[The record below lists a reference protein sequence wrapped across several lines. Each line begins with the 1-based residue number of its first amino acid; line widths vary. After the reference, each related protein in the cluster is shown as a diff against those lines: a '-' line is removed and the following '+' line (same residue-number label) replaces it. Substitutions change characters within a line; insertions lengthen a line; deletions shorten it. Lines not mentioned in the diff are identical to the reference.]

1 MKRPTV
7 NLLGLAAVLLCI
19 GLDALA
25 QPYRHP
31 ATDLV
36 FPEQLAGLERG
47 DVTDYE
53 TKSPGLGVSVG
64 YNVPGIT
71 VTIYLYTMGM
81 KAVPDDLTSQPLK
94 RHFAGVVSDV
104 FRAGESGAYANVKKT
119 AEGSAALDGSE
130 KGPRALHASF
140 SYSQK
145 GRDRLSHL
153 YLMGFR
159 NHFLKVRFT
168 YDKDMQETAEAV
180 RVKLLGALDEMTG
193 KPSGEPRRG
202 EAAVAHALPGQ

>member
-1 MKRPTV
+1 MKRLTV
-7 NLLGLAAVLLCI
+7 NLLGLAAVLLCT

-119 AEGSAALDGSE
+119 AE
-130 KGPRALHASF
+130 
-140 SYSQK
+140 
-145 GRDRLSHL
+145 
-153 YLMGFR
+153 
-159 NHFLKVRFT
+159 
-168 YDKDMQETAEAV
+168 AV
-180 RVKLLGALDEMTG
+180 RVKLLRALDEMTG
-193 KPSGEPRRG
+193 KPSREPPRG
-202 EAAVAHALPGQ
+202 EATVAHAPSRQ